1 MPEKPPRGGQGET
14 EAQGELSPN
23 TEKAKPTVSKQQAK
37 QQAQRPLAPS
47 EVAAEKAAAETLPA
61 TVRPVQQAPVPIMP
75 GNLEGLW
82 RLSDALARAKI
93 LPDHLTDNGRA
104 DYEVIKANVFWVIQC
119 GAELDIP
126 ACQAIMGIAIING
139 RPCVYGDLMIGK
151 VRASGLADYIRE
163 TSEGSGDDLVCYCEA
178 RRRDTGEVIV
188 RSYSWAEA
196 DKVVQRSKRFGDKKL
211 TEKDTYRNYG
221 PRMIAMRARAYCL
234 RDGFSDVLKGIR
246 MADEE
251 EDQAYVSGPVQPLEA
266 PPPRPQPPKAEKA
279 IEGEIVDAPEAEDP
293 EQKRNDYQISAEV
306 LISSL
311 GAAANAEDLDAL
323 WDNSLPVYE
332 DLPGDLRRAVLGEYE
347 ELRDGLVQ
355 SPLAAG

>member
-1 MPEKPPRGGQGET
+1 MPAKPPTAGQGYP

-23 TEKAKPTVSKQQAK
+23 AEKGKPSVSKQQAK
-37 QQAQRPLAPS
+37 QQAQMPKAPS
-47 EVAAEKAAAETLPA
+47 EAAAEQLPA
-61 TVRPVQQAPVPIMP
+61 TTRHAQQAPVPIMP

-104 DYEVIKANVFWVIQC
+104 DYETVKANVFWVVQC
-119 GAELDIP
+119 GAELGIP

-151 VRASGLADYIRE
+151 VRASGIADYILE
-163 TSEGSGDDLVCYCEA
+163 TSEGSGDDLVCYCET
-178 RRRDTGEVIV
+178 RRSDNGEVIV

-211 TEKDTYRNYG
+211 TDKDTYQNYG
-221 PRMIAMRARAYCL
+221 PRMIAMRARAFCL
-234 RDGFSDVLKGIR
+234 RDAFSDVLKGIR
-246 MADEE
+246 VAEEE
-251 EDQAYVSGPVQPLEA
+251 EDQAYVSGPAQSLEA

-293 EQKRNDYQISAEV
+293 AKEPNDYEGVAEN
-306 LISSL
+306 LISSFE
-311 GAAANAEDLDAL
+311 AVANVEDLDAC
-323 WDNSLPVYE
+323 WENSNPVFE
-332 DLPGDLRRAVLGEYE
+332 DLPGDLREIVTKKFE